1 MTTFIGPVGRNIRA
15 TATRLRWAAT
25 LALSLALA
33 APTLAEKPDA
43 GKSDAGNLKSKS
55 PEAVIRQKLQR
66 ASPGMALDSLRPSPA
81 PGLYELQ
88 LSPDQPMLYATPDG
102 NFFVLGD
109 LFAVEEGGVV
119 NLSDQQRNIARKAL
133 MAGVSR
139 DDMIVF
145 SPERKTRGAIAVFT
159 DVDCY
164 YCQKLHREVPALNAA
179 GIEVRYLAYPRAGV
193 GSESYR
199 KIASAWCSSNPRE
212 AITILKNLE
221 SIPDNVCSDNP
232 VADQF
237 MLGQRVGV
245 RGTPAMVLEDG
256 QMLPGYMTADD
267 IVTRMGLK
275 P

>member
-1 MTTFIGPVGRNIRA
+1 M
-15 TATRLRWAAT
+15 
-25 LALSLALA
+25 
-33 APTLAEKPDA
+33 
-43 GKSDAGNLKSKS
+43 
-55 PEAVIRQKLQR
+55 
-66 ASPGMALDSLRPSPA
+66 
-81 PGLYELQ
+81 
-88 LSPDQPMLYATPDG
+88 
-102 NFFVLGD
+102 LGD

-145 SPERKTRGAIAVFT
+145 SPRGKPRGAIAVFT

-221 SIPDNVCSDNP
+221 SIPTNVCSGNP
-232 VADQF
+232 VPTSSCWASESGCAAPPQWCWKT
-237 MLGQRVGV
+237 GRCS
-245 RGTPAMVLEDG
+245 PA
-256 QMLPGYMTADD
+256 T
-267 IVTRMGLK
+267 
-275 P
+275 